1 MQKQRSG
8 WKLIPAVIALHA
20 MPVLATNGH
29 VLHGVGAINQSMG
42 GAGIATSIDVIGAN
56 YNNVSSI
63 SFLTGNAL
71 ELSVELF
78 APDRSHTG
86 VISGGPA
93 GTVDSEIRAA
103 VLPAFGVVYR
113 TQSPWTF
120 GFSALGIAGFGVDYP
135 ANNPDPGGNFN
146 PLALPQSLGGFGAIY
161 SDYRVLQMTPS
172 AAYQLTPDLSLG
184 VGVNIDWASLV
195 TDPWPAAVPN
205 ASGFPT
211 GTRDASAWGWG
222 FTLGATYKLLDHL
235 MLGLVFKSPQW
246 FGNFSWNSQH
256 PDGTPTNFRFRLDYP
271 MIVGGGVS
279 YRPVAPLLLALDVKW
294 INYSG
299 TRGFEQKN
307 WAMTA
312 SGPFVQGFGWRDIWT
327 VSLGAQYK
335 VTPAFAV
342 RAGYNYGGN
351 PISAGQ
357 QFFNVFAPAI
367 VRHHLTAGAVPIN
380 QPIPGTRITNRLHE
394 NSVAVQITY
403 KF

>member
-63 SFLTGNAL
+63 SFLTGSAL

-103 VLPAFGVVYR
+103 LLPAFGAV
-113 TQSPWTF
+113 
-120 GFSALGIAGFGVDYP
+120 
-135 ANNPDPGGNFN
+135 
-146 PLALPQSLGGFGAIY
+146 Y

-172 AAYQLTPDLSLG
+172 AAYQVTPDLSLG

-222 FTLGATYKLLDHL
+222 FTLGATYKLFDHL

-246 FGNFSWNSQH
+246 FGNFSWNS
-256 PDGTPTNFRFRLDYP
+256 
-271 MIVGGGVS
+271 
-279 YRPVAPLLLALDVKW
+279 
-294 INYSG
+294 
-299 TRGFEQKN
+299 
-307 WAMTA
+307 
-312 SGPFVQGFGWRDIWT
+312 
-327 VSLGAQYK
+327 
-335 VTPAFAV
+335 
-342 RAGYNYGGN
+342 
-351 PISAGQ
+351 
-357 QFFNVFAPAI
+357 
-367 VRHHLTAGAVPIN
+367 
-380 QPIPGTRITNRLHE
+380 
-394 NSVAVQITY
+394 
-403 KF
+403 